1 MSGAIGARGSFASMT
16 RLSLLTFAAS
26 LALCL
31 AGCPTTLDRSAT
43 LPRLQRA
50 IGEEVSGTTVLEDH
64 NQLVESVVQSG
75 VLEGMFQS
83 ELEEAIGRG
92 TECGAREL
100 CAQHHFR
107 QTDWTY
113 DVGHAPGDPSLPAGP
128 TLVVGFD
135 RTGRVDNTYYQVRRG
150 AESHP

>member
-1 MSGAIGARGSFASMT
+1 MAR
-16 RLSLLTFAAS
+16 LLVLTLTIS
-26 LALCL
+26 LALGL

-50 IGEEVSGTTVLEDH
+50 IGEEVSGTVQLEDH
-64 NQLVESVVQSG
+64 NQLVEDVVRSG
-75 VLEGMFQS
+75 VLEGMFQA

-92 TECGAREL
+92 DECGVRPV

-107 QTDWTY
+107 ATDWTY
-113 DVGHAPGDPSLPAGP
+113 DVGHAPGDPTLPAGP
-128 TLVVGFD
+128 ILVVGFD

-150 AESHP
+150 PESHE

>member
-1 MSGAIGARGSFASMT
+1 MT
-16 RLSLLTFAAS
+16 RFSLVSVAAF
-26 LALCL
+26 LGLVL
-31 AGCPTTLDRSAT
+31 AGCPTTMDRSTT

-50 IGEEVSGTTVLEDH
+50 IGAEVTGAVELEDH
-64 NQLVESVVQSG
+64 NQLVEDVVHSG

-83 ELEEAIGRG
+83 ELEEALGRG

-150 AESHP
+150 PESHPQ